1 MAAQGFLLIA
11 TFLLV
16 LMVLA
21 RPLGS
26 GLARL
31 INDIPLP
38 GTTGVERV
46 LFRALGVSDRE
57 MNWKQYLCAI
67 LGLNMLGLA
76 VLFFMLL
83 GQHYLP
89 LNPQQLPGLSWDLA
103 LNTAVSFV
111 TNTNWQSY
119 SGETTLSYFSQMAGL
134 TVQNFLSAAS
144 GIAVIFALIR
154 AFTRQSMSMLGNAW
168 VDLLRITLWV
178 LVPVALLIALF
189 FIQQGALQNFLPYQ
203 AVNTVEGAQQ
213 LLPMGPVASQEAIKM
228 LGTNGGGFFN
238 ANSSHPF
245 ENPTALTNFVQMLA
259 IFLIPTALCF
269 AFGEVTGD
277 RRQGRMLLWAMSVIF
292 VICVG
297 VVMWAEVQGNPHL
310 LALGTDSSINME
322 GKESRFG
329 VLVSSL
335 FAVVT
340 TAASCGAV
348 IAMHDSFTA
357 LGGMVPMWLMQIGEV
372 VFGGVGSGLYGMMLF
387 VLLAVFIAGL
397 MIGRTP
403 EYLGKKIDVRKRQ
416 AYRGR
421 HISEFDLDAAL
432 ARRPALILMDE
443 LAHSNAPGSRH
454 PKRWQDI
461 EELLEA
467 GIDVFTTVNVQHLES
482 LNDVVS
488 GVTGIQVRE
497 TVPDPFFDAADDV
510 VLVDL
515 PPDDL
520 RQRLKEGKVYIAGQA
535 ERAIEH
541 FFRKGNLIA
550 LRELALRRTADRV
563 DEQMRAWRGHPSEEK
578 VWHTRDAIL
587 LCIGHNTG
595 SEKLV
600 RAAARLASRLGSV
613 WHAVYVETP
622 ALHRLPE
629 KKRRAILSA
638 LRLAQELGA
647 ETATLSDPA
656 EEKAVVRYAR
666 EHNLGKIIL
675 GRPASRRWW
684 RRETFADRLARIAP
698 DLDQV
703 LVALDEPPARTI
715 NNAPDNR
722 SFKDKWRVQIQGCVV
737 AAALC
742 AVITLIAMQWLMAFD
757 AANLVMLYLLGVV
770 VVALFYGRWPSVVAT
785 VINVVSF
792 DLFFIAPRGTL
803 AVSDVQYLLTF
814 AVMLTVGLVI
824 GNLTAGVRYQHARRL

>member
-134 TVQNFLSAAS
+134 TVQNF
-144 GIAVIFALIR
+144 
-154 AFTRQSMSMLGNAW
+154 Q
-168 VDLLRITLWV
+168 
-178 LVPVALLIALF
+178 
-189 FIQQGALQNFLPYQ
+189 PYQ

-310 LALGTDSSINME
+310 LALGADSSINME

-403 EYLGKKIDVRKRQ
+403 EYLGKKIDVREMKLT
-416 AYRGR
+416 ALAILVTPTLVLMG
-421 HISEFDLDAAL
+421 AAL
-432 ARRPALILMDE
+432 AMMTDAGRSAMLNPGPHGFSEVLYAVSSAANNNGSAFAGLSANSPFWNCLLAFCMFVGRFGVIIPVMAIAGSLVSKKSQPASSGTLPTHGPLFVGLLIGTVLLVGALTFIPALALG
-443 LAHSNAPGSRH
+443 P
-454 PKRWQDI
+454 
-461 EELLEA
+461 
-467 GIDVFTTVNVQHLES
+467 V
-482 LNDVVS
+482 
-488 GVTGIQVRE
+488 
-497 TVPDPFFDAADDV
+497 
-510 VLVDL
+510 
-515 PPDDL
+515 
-520 RQRLKEGKVYIAGQA
+520 A
-535 ERAIEH
+535 E
-541 FFRKGNLIA
+541 
-550 LRELALRRTADRV
+550 
-563 DEQMRAWRGHPSEEK
+563 
-578 VWHTRDAIL
+578 
-587 LCIGHNTG
+587 
-595 SEKLV
+595 
-600 RAAARLASRLGSV
+600 
-613 WHAVYVETP
+613 Y
-622 ALHRLPE
+622 
-629 KKRRAILSA
+629 LS
-638 LRLAQELGA
+638 
-647 ETATLSDPA
+647 
-656 EEKAVVRYAR
+656 
-666 EHNLGKIIL
+666 
-675 GRPASRRWW
+675 
-684 RRETFADRLARIAP
+684 
-698 DLDQV
+698 
-703 LVALDEPPARTI
+703 
-715 NNAPDNR
+715 
-722 SFKDKWRVQIQGCVV
+722 
-737 AAALC
+737 
-742 AVITLIAMQWLMAFD
+742 
-757 AANLVMLYLLGVV
+757 
-770 VVALFYGRWPSVVAT
+770 
-785 VINVVSF
+785 
-792 DLFFIAPRGTL
+792 
-803 AVSDVQYLLTF
+803 
-814 AVMLTVGLVI
+814 
-824 GNLTAGVRYQHARRL
+824 

>member
-154 AFTRQSMSMLGNAW
+154 AFTRQSMSTLGNAW

-403 EYLGKKIDVRKRQ
+403 EYLGKKIDVNAGPHGFSEVLYAVSSAANNNGSAFAGLSANSPFWNCLLAFCMFVGRFGVIIPVMAIAGSLVSKKSQ
-416 AYRGR
+416 AASSGTLPT
-421 HISEFDLDAAL
+421 HGPLFVGLLIGTVLLVGALTFIPAL
-432 ARRPALILMDE
+432 ALGP
-443 LAHSNAPGSRH
+443 
-454 PKRWQDI
+454 
-461 EELLEA
+461 
-467 GIDVFTTVNVQHLES
+467 V
-482 LNDVVS
+482 
-488 GVTGIQVRE
+488 
-497 TVPDPFFDAADDV
+497 
-510 VLVDL
+510 
-515 PPDDL
+515 
-520 RQRLKEGKVYIAGQA
+520 A
-535 ERAIEH
+535 E
-541 FFRKGNLIA
+541 
-550 LRELALRRTADRV
+550 
-563 DEQMRAWRGHPSEEK
+563 
-578 VWHTRDAIL
+578 
-587 LCIGHNTG
+587 
-595 SEKLV
+595 
-600 RAAARLASRLGSV
+600 
-613 WHAVYVETP
+613 Y
-622 ALHRLPE
+622 
-629 KKRRAILSA
+629 LS
-638 LRLAQELGA
+638 
-647 ETATLSDPA
+647 
-656 EEKAVVRYAR
+656 
-666 EHNLGKIIL
+666 
-675 GRPASRRWW
+675 
-684 RRETFADRLARIAP
+684 
-698 DLDQV
+698 
-703 LVALDEPPARTI
+703 
-715 NNAPDNR
+715 
-722 SFKDKWRVQIQGCVV
+722 
-737 AAALC
+737 
-742 AVITLIAMQWLMAFD
+742 
-757 AANLVMLYLLGVV
+757 
-770 VVALFYGRWPSVVAT
+770 
-785 VINVVSF
+785 
-792 DLFFIAPRGTL
+792 
-803 AVSDVQYLLTF
+803 
-814 AVMLTVGLVI
+814 
-824 GNLTAGVRYQHARRL
+824 